1 MRSKQGAME
10 EIPPS
15 LSTAGLH
22 EEWWDEDM
30 MPTGETSSGVTAKT
44 AVKP

>member
-1 MRSKQGAME
+1 ME

-22 EEWWDEDM
+22 EEWWDEDT
-30 MPTGETSSGVTAKT
+30 MPFETGETSSGVTAKT